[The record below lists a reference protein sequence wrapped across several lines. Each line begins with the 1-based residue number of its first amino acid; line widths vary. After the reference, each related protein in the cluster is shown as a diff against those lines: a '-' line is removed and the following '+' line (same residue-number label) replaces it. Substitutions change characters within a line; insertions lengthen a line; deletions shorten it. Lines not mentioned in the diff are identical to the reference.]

1 MKAGVS
7 GSRILS
13 LDEKTVHV
21 LKEDQKRSKN
31 SKSGNKNKGNK
42 AEDLIIRTKVVGFG
56 KECLLC
62 IGELDIVIS
71 VGNLNNFCFFPKS
84 FCVDEEGLVNSA
96 EKLIGGKTFEV
107 KELAVFELI
116 A

>member
-21 LKEDQKRSKN
+21 LKEDHKRSNN

-56 KECLLC
+56 K
-62 IGELDIVIS
+62 
-71 VGNLNNFCFFPKS
+71 
-84 FCVDEEGLVNSA
+84 
-96 EKLIGGKTFEV
+96 
-107 KELAVFELI
+107 
-116 A
+116 

>member
-1 MKAGVS
+1 M
-7 GSRILS
+7 
-13 LDEKTVHV
+13 
-21 LKEDQKRSKN
+21 
-31 SKSGNKNKGNK
+31 
-42 AEDLIIRTKVVGFG
+42 
-56 KECLLC
+56 
-62 IGELDIVIS
+62 IS